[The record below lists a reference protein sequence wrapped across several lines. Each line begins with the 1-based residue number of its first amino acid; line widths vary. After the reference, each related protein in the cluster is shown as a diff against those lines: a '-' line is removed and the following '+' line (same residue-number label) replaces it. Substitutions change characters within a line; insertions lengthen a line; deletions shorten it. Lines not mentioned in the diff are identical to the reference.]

1 MIKETE
7 VPPTARQS
15 FKALDA
21 STVPQVTENQQ
32 SPPALGQGL
41 VHGLRGICSKS
52 ERECPLGERKCPL
65 GEREGPLG
73 ERSLGRQLLGWAKNY
88 KEPLTVP

>member
-41 VHGLRGICSKS
+41 VHGLRGVCSKS
-52 ERECPLGERKCPL
+52 ERG
-65 GEREGPLG
+65 GPLG
-73 ERSLGRQLLGWAKNY
+73 HRDGLGREGMALGTEGMALGQKG
-88 KEPLTVP
+88 

>member
-41 VHGLRGICSKS
+41 VRFGSWLEGNLQQI
-52 ERECPLGERKCPL
+52 
-65 GEREGPLG
+65 REGMSPG
-73 ERSLGRQLLGWAKNY
+73 REEMSPGREGRSLGR
-88 KEPLTVP
+88 EVPWEAAPGTG